1 MLVLLLEESKNESS
15 LLGFFVDDGST
26 PEIVII
32 GKDVLSSEGVA
43 FIVNGFWRPTADA
56 NDGSNDDDVVGGG
69 GAIVVDV
76 VIDVVDKEGNS
87 GFV

>member
-1 MLVLLLEESKNESS
+1 MLSMLVLLLEESKNESS
-15 LLGFFVDDGST
+15 PLGFFVDDGST

-32 GKDVLSSEGVA
+32 GKHVLSSEGVA

-56 NDGSNDDDVVGGG
+56 NDGSNVVVTD

-76 VIDVVDKEGNS
+76 VDVVDKEGNS
-87 GFV
+87 SFV